1 MWENAGVLIFS
12 EGRSTNLIYHV
23 FSNMFTNVWAGKEE
37 IGWTE
42 TGIDVH
48 TLQCIK
54 QIADGTDRTAQGLG
68 LVPCSDLSGK
78 ESQSQSGP
86 MDVCDCSLCC
96 TAETNMTL

>member
-42 TGIDVH
+42 TGIDVSIH
-48 TLQCIK
+48 YI
-54 QIADGTDRTAQGLG
+54 
-68 LVPCSDLSGK
+68 
-78 ESQSQSGP
+78 
-86 MDVCDCSLCC
+86 
-96 TAETNMTL
+96 

>member
-1 MWENAGVLIFS
+1 MWENAGVLTFS
-12 EGRSTNLIYHV
+12 EGRSTNIIYHV
-23 FSNMFTNVWAGKEE
+23 FSNMFTNVWAGEEE

-78 ESQSQSGP
+78 EIHGRG
-86 MDVCDCSLCC
+86 DTCIHVADALCC
-96 TAETNMTL
+96 AAETHPTL